1 MWPRVVD
8 DCNKGKIIIV
18 VAGVQLLASVGASH
32 DKVFLLLK
40 MIEKTIAIRILILE
54 QYR

>member
-8 DCNKGKIIIV
+8 DSNKGKIIIV
-18 VAGVQLLASVGASH
+18 VAGVQLLASSH

-54 QYR
+54 QHR